1 MSGPA
6 GLVVTWSY
14 AKRRWQEKSFPIC
27 PYLDRPL
34 CSVQKGIIPSNSVV
48 SGKMICWT
56 APKHRAWPT
65 DELTTQGVKQMILCF
80 LPRKKKFNSGI
91 QMGPLWKLKSKMVIE
106 WVTTTLEWQNHEIQG
121 EMVFWYPNTQPEMD
135 LSQPICM
142 RPSFVLVFKQ
152 KQNLGYMFP
161 FGKSPQH
168 HRRSCLILNLLLE
181 NKVRKNHCTD
191 FQLNAKRTP
200 RTKQSC
206 VQHLK
211 HSKNKH

>member
-1 MSGPA
+1 MKIRENIAISFLEFSYIFVFWNLLYLELTGWMSGPA

-27 PYLDRPL
+27 PYLDHPL
-34 CSVQKGIIPSNSVV
+34 CSLQKGIIPSNSVV

-106 WVTTTLEWQNHEIQG
+106 WVTTTLE
-121 EMVFWYPNTQPEMD
+121 
-135 LSQPICM
+135 
-142 RPSFVLVFKQ
+142 
-152 KQNLGYMFP
+152 
-161 FGKSPQH
+161 
-168 HRRSCLILNLLLE
+168 
-181 NKVRKNHCTD
+181 
-191 FQLNAKRTP
+191 
-200 RTKQSC
+200 
-206 VQHLK
+206 
-211 HSKNKH
+211 